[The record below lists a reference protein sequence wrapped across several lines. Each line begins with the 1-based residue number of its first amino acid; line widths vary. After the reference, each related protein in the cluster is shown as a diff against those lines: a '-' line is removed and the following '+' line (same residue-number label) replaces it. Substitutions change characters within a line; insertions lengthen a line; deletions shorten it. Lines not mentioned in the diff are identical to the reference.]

1 MEFLG
6 VRSRFCGI
14 IFGRQCEGMLRQW
27 LFNTHNW
34 KEPSGFYLG
43 YMNDYPDNWTQG
55 ETLDELERMLVSLRR
70 DIETD
75 PELCAGRRD
84 QGVLRFA

>member
-1 MEFLG
+1 MS
-6 VRSRFCGI
+6 V
-14 IFGRQCEGMLRQW
+14 QY
-27 LFNTHNW
+27 TYW

-55 ETLDELERMLVSLRR
+55 ETLDELERMLVSLRK

-75 PELCAGRRD
+75 PELCAGKRD
-84 QGVLRFA
+84 QGVLHFA